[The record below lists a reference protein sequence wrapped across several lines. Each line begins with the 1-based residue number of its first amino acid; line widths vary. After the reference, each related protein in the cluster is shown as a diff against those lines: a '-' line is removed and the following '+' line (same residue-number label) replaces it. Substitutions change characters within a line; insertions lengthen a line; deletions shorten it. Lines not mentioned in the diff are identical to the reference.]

1 MSSWGA
7 LIASISAGVTG
18 LASGVAVGLAVGQR
32 YGAVVWRFWVLCVF
46 ALVACSALCAAA
58 LVLAE
63 RWLAVGALGLLGGLL
78 TGLKYGARG
87 GFVGV
92 AGD

>member
-1 MSSWGA
+1 M
-7 LIASISAGVTG
+7 IASIGTGVTG
-18 LASGVAVGLAVGQR
+18 LASGTAVGLVLGR
-32 YGAVVWRFWVLCVF
+32 RNGAVVWRFWVMCVF

-87 GFVGV
+87 GFVG
-92 AGD
+92 AARG